1 MNCVCDALCKL
12 VFSCTY
18 IYATRLFG
26 PTNQPLS
33 EMGVRFGRLLLL
45 KIDFYLL
52 EVREAERCQCVVKPY
67 ATLQNSPMLNKGR
80 EKIEPR
86 KLYLWTDIG
95 NFASSDSML
104 TDWSIL
110 KVSHTEANCKML
122 KAFYLARTCEWV
134 PSLWVQGKHRHK
146 QTWMLAIDQWSNL
159 PDYWHQ
165 KDAAH
170 FLSFAFRSEKK

>member
-1 MNCVCDALCKL
+1 MCATRCVNWFLA
-12 VFSCTY
+12 VY

-67 ATLQNSPMLNKGR
+67 ATLQNSPMLNTGR

-86 KLYLWTDIG
+86 KLYL
-95 NFASSDSML
+95 
-104 TDWSIL
+104 
-110 KVSHTEANCKML
+110 
-122 KAFYLARTCEWV
+122 
-134 PSLWVQGKHRHK
+134 
-146 QTWMLAIDQWSNL
+146 
-159 PDYWHQ
+159 
-165 KDAAH
+165 
-170 FLSFAFRSEKK
+170 